1 MLPHLYQKEHLL
13 AHHDSV
19 FPYIPDRVDMMQN
32 LTLMPNWRT
41 KGNQIKSRFGR
52 SESGLDSVYFE
63 DLGLEFSGKRS
74 ENSKEY
80 RISNGE
86 TE

>member
-1 MLPHLYQKEHLL
+1 
-13 AHHDSV
+13 
-19 FPYIPDRVDMMQN
+19 
-32 LTLMPNWRT
+32 MPNWWT

-80 RISNGE
+80 RIFNGE
-86 TE
+86 KE